1 MCLAYKGNRQL
12 VVVYTEETSNRKRVY
27 VERYGNA
34 SGSRNGNRS
43 SGEASEMYKVK
54 QEEYIEN
61 RASNSR
67 SFVLSGVHMG
77 MFVVARRKEKVGRS
91 ETGEVVMVGEGEGP
105 EVLRKE
111 TNEESL

>member
-1 MCLAYKGNRQL
+1 MFGFKKEIDSWRLC
-12 VVVYTEETSNRKRVY
+12 TEETSNRKRVY

-34 SGSRNGNRS
+34 SNSRNGNRP

-54 QEEYIEN
+54 REEYIEK

-77 MFVVARRKEKVGRS
+77 MFVVASRKGKVGRF
-91 ETGEVVMVGEGEGP
+91 EMGGE
-105 EVLRKE
+105 
-111 TNEESL
+111 S